1 MLSNEKSRRK
11 PTGGINHTIRRKKKK
26 LSELRNNASNP
37 IITQTEE
44 KRKVLRVK
52 SGMTKTAPLKLKFVN
67 VKLKTGKIVK
77 GQMVTEKV
85 NKAHKEFV
93 RRNILTKGAEVE
105 VKIGEK
111 TMMVK
116 VTSRPGQTG
125 IVNAVEM

>member
-11 PTGGINHTIRRKKKK
+11 STGGINHTIRRKKKK
-26 LSELRNNASNP
+26 LSELRNNPSNS
-37 IITQTEE
+37 IITQIDE

-52 SGMTKTAPLKLKFVN
+52 SKITKTIPLKLKFVN

-105 VKIGEK
+105 AKVGEK
-111 TMMVK
+111 TIMVK
-116 VTSRPGQTG
+116 ITSRPGQTG
-125 IVNAVEM
+125 IVNAIEI